1 MRYTQYIGI
10 ALALMLASASAAAG
24 EATVKVGHGSIEPA
38 SVTIEAGEKVV
49 FHNEKEMPGG
59 HTVVFDDLDA
69 QSSGLGEG
77 ESWSHTFDEPGTY
90 HFRVKE
96 HPDNTGTVI
105 VE

>member
-10 ALALMLASASAAAG
+10 ALALVLAPAVALG
-24 EATVKVGHGSIEPA
+24 GKTTVNVGHGSIEPS
-38 SVTIEAGEKVV
+38 SVTIKAGEKVV
-49 FHNEKEMPGG
+49 FRNEKMMPGG
-59 HTVVFDDLDA
+59 HTIVFEELDV
-69 QSSGLGEG
+69 QSSGLGKG
-77 ESWSHTFDEPGTY
+77 ETWSHTFDEPGTY